1 MTTLKALKVVFTEK
15 FVFLFQLTILNE
27 EGRIWTMVAGG
38 GASVIYAD
46 TIVALGSVSELANY
60 GEYSGGP
67 NETQTFEYAKTI
79 IDLMCKHPHPDGK
92 IFIIGGGIANFT
104 NVADTFKGIIF

>member
-1 MTTLKALKVVFTEK
+1 M
-15 FVFLFQLTILNE
+15 TILNE
-27 EGRIWTMVAGG
+27 AGRIWTLVAGG

-46 TIVALGSVSELANY
+46 TIVELGGVKELANY

-67 NETQTFEYAKTI
+67 NETQTYEYAKTV

-92 IFIIGGGIANFT
+92 VRFILLHLFS
-104 NVADTFKGIIF
+104 